1 MTTYQYIL
9 SLYFK
14 FSNRNLFWCLHLL
27 MNHDFLFETFYS
39 WENQQKIVI
48 DNLFMDERVQ
58 EMNSE
63 LISNCEFTIV
73 LEFINDFK
81 INLILKIWNTKYND
95 NMDRYVFAYC
105 RDLMFL
111 FVYIFLTNRK
121 IYLNTWRLGK
131 IIKLRVV

>member
-1 MTTYQYIL
+1 
-9 SLYFK
+9 
-14 FSNRNLFWCLHLL
+14 

-73 LEFINDFK
+73 LEFINDIK

-95 NMDRYVFAYC
+95 NMDRYAFAYC

>member
-1 MTTYQYIL
+1 
-9 SLYFK
+9 
-14 FSNRNLFWCLHLL
+14 

-73 LEFINDFK
+73 LEFINDIK
-81 INLILKIWNTKYND
+81 INLILLFNTTFQIFEIRNIMIIWI
-95 NMDRYVFAYC
+95 V
-105 RDLMFL
+105 MFL
-111 FVYIFLTNRK
+111 HIAE
-121 IYLNTWRLGK
+121 I
-131 IIKLRVV
+131 

>member
-1 MTTYQYIL
+1 
-9 SLYFK
+9 
-14 FSNRNLFWCLHLL
+14 

-63 LISNCEFTIV
+63 FISNCEFTIV
-73 LEFINDFK
+73 LEFINDIK

-105 RDLMFL
+105 WDLMFL